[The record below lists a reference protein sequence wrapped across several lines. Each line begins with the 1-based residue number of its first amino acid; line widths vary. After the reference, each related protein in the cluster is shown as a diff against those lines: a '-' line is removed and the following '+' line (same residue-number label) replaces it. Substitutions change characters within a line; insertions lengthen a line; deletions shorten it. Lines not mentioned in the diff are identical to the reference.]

1 LGRYDTATGVQLQRK
16 RNSNEESAT
25 MRSFMP
31 DLLVS
36 FQGALLF
43 KGEDMTESSE
53 MSQAMSELTDKLK
66 SWGAALHGKVGAAKF
81 CLCLI
86 QSWHDIQHQ

>member
-1 LGRYDTATGVQLQRK
+1 
-16 RNSNEESAT
+16 
-25 MRSFMP
+25 MP

-66 SWGAALHGKVGAAKF
+66 SWKQ
-81 CLCLI
+81 LCTAR
-86 QSWHDIQHQ
+86 

>member
-1 LGRYDTATGVQLQRK
+1 MYRIWSCLGRYDTATGVQLQRK

-66 SWGAALHGKVGAAKF
+66 SWKQ
-81 CLCLI
+81 LCTAR
-86 QSWHDIQHQ
+86 